1 MNKKVY
7 KILFIVILMLPICIS
22 AVELDTPVISKE
34 ILTCEELLGENLLK
48 IVSFIMDSL
57 RIVASIIAIVNA
69 MIILLPAVVSKDADA
84 LKKSEKKLITLAIV
98 LVLIILLPTFITV
111 IGNIFG
117 YDLSCFA

>member
-1 MNKKVY
+1 MNKRVY

-22 AVELDTPVISKE
+22 AAELDAPIISKDVF
-34 ILTCEELLGENLLK
+34 TCQELLGENLVK
-48 IVSFIMDSL
+48 IVTFIMDTL

-111 IGNIFG
+111 IGSIFG